1 MMSRGRRFVGL
12 ACAGLVLAVS
22 ATNTSS
28 GDATEVAAVLGAAA
42 PTLTAPPLTAASSA
56 APRRQLPLGGTEIF
70 PHYQLVAFYGTAH
83 TASLGVLGQGTPPRM
98 TKRLRA
104 AARPFRVEGKR
115 IQIVYELIVS
125 VADRH
130 AGSDGTYSHDIPRAY
145 VQKFIDLAR
154 RNKALLLLDIQPG
167 RESFLPRARH
177 YRWALRQPF
186 VGLALD
192 PEWRM
197 GPRQVPARTIGHVG
211 AVEINRVSRFVAD
224 VAHRNKLPEKLF
236 VIHQFRREM
245 VTNID
250 RVRTRPG
257 LAMVQHIDGFG
268 SRAQKL
274 ATYHHVAEPSQFTMG
289 FKLFYD
295 EDTHL
300 FRPREALAI
309 RPRISFVSY
318 Q

>member
-1 MMSRGRRFVGL
+1 MSFRGRRLVGL
-12 ACAGLVLAVS
+12 SCAGLVLASTATATSTSEASDLTRISPRAAGNRS
-22 ATNTSS
+22 A
-28 GDATEVAAVLGAAA
+28 VAPAAA
-42 PTLTAPPLTAASSA
+42 LSA
-56 APRRQLPLGGTEIF
+56 RIKQLPLGGTRVF
-70 PHYQLVAFYGTAH
+70 PDYQLVAFYGTAH
-83 TASLGVLGQGTPPRM
+83 TPSLGVLGEGTPPRM

-104 AARPFRVEGKR
+104 AARPFHVKNKR

-125 VADRH
+125 VADAH
-130 AGSDGTYSHDIPRAY
+130 AGSDGTYSHYIPRAY
-145 VQKFIDLAR
+145 VQKFVDVAR
-154 RNKALLLLDIQPG
+154 RNKALLVLDIQPG
-167 RESFLPRARH
+167 RESFLPQARH
-177 YRWALRQPF
+177 FRWALRQSF

-211 AVEINRVSRFVAD
+211 AVEVNRVSRLLAD
-224 VAHRNKLPEKLF
+224 VTRRNKLPEKLF

-245 VTNID
+245 VRNIA
-250 RVRTRPG
+250 RVKSRAG

-274 ATYHHVAEPSQFTMG
+274 ATFHHVAEPSQLTLG

-295 EDTHL
+295 EDTDL
-300 FRPREALAI
+300 FRPREVLAI